1 MMRMRRPR
9 LGPLTVAALLPLIVV
24 VATAGVAVAQVDV
37 AQETTVVPPPTE
49 PPPTTAAPPTAPTT
63 AAPATTTAGTTTTTT
78 GDGGDDDGTDATT
91 WIIVAL
97 IVVAI
102 VLALAAL
109 FAALARSRGTR
120 QTGQGYDARRSRL
133 DQIVGT
139 SRWVHDQ
146 VSLEVLGGAVDAEQ
160 LRMRWQDARR
170 RMMDLSAQASAAS
183 VEPGDPLLQEDLR
196 TLGQAVTNLAGA
208 LDTNV
213 SLRTTPAQNARD
225 RDQALLQSS
234 DDVARRRT
242 ELQMAADRV
251 AGHR

>member
-1 MMRMRRPR
+1 
-9 LGPLTVAALLPLIVV
+9 VAAVLPLIVV
-24 VATAGVAVAQVDV
+24 VSTAGIASAQVDV

-49 PPPTTAAPPTAPTT
+49 PPPTTAAPTTAPTVTTAPTT
-63 AAPATTTAGTTTTTT
+63 TSAGTTTTTT
-78 GDGGDDDGTDATT
+78 TGGDGDDGTDATT
-91 WIIVAL
+91 WLIVAL

-102 VLALAAL
+102 VLAVAAL
-109 FAALARSRGTR
+109 FAALARSRGAR
-120 QTGQGYDARRSRL
+120 HAGSQAGYDARRSRL
-133 DQIVGT
+133 DQLVGT

-170 RMMDLSAQASAAS
+170 RMMDLSSQASAAS
-183 VEPGDPLLQEDLR
+183 VEPADPLLQEDLR

-213 SLRTTPAQNARD
+213 SLRTTPAENARD

-251 AGHR
+251 AAHR